1 MSSGPAPP
9 SSQAVSF
16 LAGPYPADPQPEP
29 RLNQADPDL
38 GLHRSIRCLRNVIHW
53 NLITTFILRN
63 ITWFLLQLIDHEVHE
78 GNEVTSGS
86 LRLGGACL
94 AACRFLAYFM

>member
-1 MSSGPAPP
+1 MN
-9 SSQAVSF
+9 
-16 LAGPYPADPQPEP
+16 L
-29 RLNQADPDL
+29 ADPDL

-63 ITWFLLQLIDHEVHE
+63 IAWFLLQLIDHEVHE

-86 LRLGGACL
+86 LRLGAGFACL
-94 AACRFLAYFM
+94 AACRFLAYLM

>member
-1 MSSGPAPP
+1 MN
-9 SSQAVSF
+9 
-16 LAGPYPADPQPEP
+16 LADS
-29 RLNQADPDL
+29 DL
-38 GLHRSIRCLRNVIHW
+38 DLHRSIRCLRNVIHW

-86 LRLGGACL
+86 LRLWGGGACL
-94 AACRFLAYFM
+94 AACWFLAYLM

>member
-1 MSSGPAPP
+1 MSFP
-9 SSQAVSF
+9 
-16 LAGPYPADPQPEP
+16 AGPYPADPQPEP
-29 RLNQADPDL
+29 RLNLADPDL

-94 AACRFLAYFM
+94 DACRFLVYLM